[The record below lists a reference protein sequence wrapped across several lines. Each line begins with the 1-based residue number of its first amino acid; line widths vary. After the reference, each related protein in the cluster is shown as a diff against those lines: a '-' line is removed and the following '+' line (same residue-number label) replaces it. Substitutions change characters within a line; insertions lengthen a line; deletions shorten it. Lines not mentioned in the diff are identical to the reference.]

1 MVDSKVEQA
10 KQLLT
15 QISTDKSVP
24 KNIRKAASEAYTS
37 ITEPREE
44 DDLELRANEAISI
57 LDEISQDP
65 NCPMYARTTIWNVL
79 SVLET
84 IKTDS

>member
-1 MVDSKVEQA
+1 MVDNKVEQA

>member
-1 MVDSKVEQA
+1 MVEEKIEQA
-10 KQLLT
+10 KMLLT
-15 QISTDKSVP
+15 QISSDKSVP
-24 KNIRKAASEAYTS
+24 KNIRKAASEAYS
-37 ITEPREE
+37 AITEPREE
-44 DDLELRANEAISI
+44 DDIELRANEAISI